1 MDKYRI
7 SARII
12 NKKGEIVSGNFH
24 FKGLNKLKINDL
36 HLIIYV
42 LYDQLSKNE
51 NIYLV
56 NCDIIHVDDSGM
68 EELFLSFSETKVLQD
83 IFYSLM
89 SYCLMNDIP
98 FEVHE
103 YSLDKTR
110 KGLEKYK
117 LEKGF
122 NEDFKLEFKPN

>member
-51 NIYLV
+51 NINLV

-89 SYCLMNDIP
+89 SY
-98 FEVHE
+98 V
-103 YSLDKTR
+103 
-110 KGLEKYK
+110 
-117 LEKGF
+117 
-122 NEDFKLEFKPN
+122 